1 MKKIYLSIVGF
12 LLPAVSF
19 AQSLNSNTTPIS
31 GQINNADN
39 IISKVISGFNIAIYI
54 LISFAIVYIVWSVVK
69 YFVMGEGEDKKEQAT
84 KIGWG
89 ILGLFIILSI
99 WGLVSIL
106 KNTFQTSNTI
116 NQNDIPSFN
125 IRN

>member
-1 MKKIYLSIVGF
+1 MKTIYLSVVSF

-19 AQSLNSNTTPIS
+19 AQTLNSSSNNKIS
-31 GQINNADN
+31 GNINNVDN
-39 IISKVISGFNIAIYI
+39 IISTIITGFNIAIYV

-69 YFVMGEGEDKKEQAT
+69 YFVMGEGEDKKEQAS

-99 WGLVSIL
+99 WGLVGIL
-106 KNTFQTSNTI
+106 KSTFKTTNTVNT
-116 NQNDIPSFN
+116 NDIPSFK
-125 IRN
+125 I